1 MIADILKTLSDTEL
15 VAISKEVI
23 NPAVSNLTIYKQ
35 LMGKRNDYDDTIDTS
50 DFSNLPNTVINEL
63 TNRLL
68 ERDLALYK
76 RACMDTFHL
85 DNEDI

>member
-35 LMGKRNDYDDTIDTS
+35 LIGKRNDYDDTIDTS

-68 ERDLALYK
+68 ERDLG
-76 RACMDTFHL
+76 
-85 DNEDI
+85 

>member
-68 ERDLALYK
+68 ERDLG
-76 RACMDTFHL
+76 
-85 DNEDI
+85 

>member
-1 MIADILKTLSDTEL
+1 MIKDILKTLSDTEL

-68 ERDLALYK
+68 ERDLG
-76 RACMDTFHL
+76 
-85 DNEDI
+85 